1 MSPTEEQD
9 YIDRVK
15 NGDSASYAFI
25 VDSNKHMAYMIAL
38 KIVRNPEEAEDIA
51 QESFIKAFQQLH
63 QFQGKAKFST
73 WLYTIVYRTA
83 VSRLKENRIETLS
96 ISATI
101 TENYHEDDRSPQE
114 DQMRMKDEQRY
125 VKQAIEKL
133 PRTEALLVT
142 LYYLNENSV
151 KEIQQITGLS
161 LPNIKINLFRARKR
175 LEKELQFL
183 LNNES

>member
-1 MSPTEEQD
+1 MDPTEEQD
-9 YIDRVK
+9 CIKRVK

-38 KIVRNPEEAEDIA
+38 KIIGNPEDAQDIA
-51 QESFIKAFQQLH
+51 QESFLKAYQQLH
-63 QFQGKAKFST
+63 QFQGKSKFST

-83 VSRLKENRIETLS
+83 ISRLKENRIKTFS
-96 ISATI
+96 INTVIS
-101 TENYHEDDRSPQE
+101 ENYHENDSAPQE
-114 DQMRMKDEQRY
+114 EQMQLKDEQRY
-125 VKQAIEKL
+125 VKLAIQKL

-183 LNNES
+183 LKQQS